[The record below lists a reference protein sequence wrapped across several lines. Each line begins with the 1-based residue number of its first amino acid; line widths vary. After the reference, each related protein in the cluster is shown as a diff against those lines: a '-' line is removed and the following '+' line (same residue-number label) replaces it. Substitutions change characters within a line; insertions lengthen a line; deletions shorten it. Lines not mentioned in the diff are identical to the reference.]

1 MKRLT
6 YKQAG
11 VDITAA
17 NLFKGK
23 IKGLVKKSQSAEVF
37 KGIGGFGCMFAFPQ
51 KEYKNP
57 VLVSSS
63 DGVGTKL
70 KIAVLANKHDT
81 VGIDAVAMNVNDI
94 LCIGARTL
102 FFLDYIA
109 YSKLEEGILLDV
121 VKGLNDGCIQADCAL
136 IGGETAQMPG
146 MYNSGEYDLAGF
158 CVGVVEKRKII
169 DGSKIKAGD
178 IIIGLES
185 NGLHSNGFSLVRKV
199 FSERELKKYASEL
212 LRPTRI
218 YVKPVLN
225 LLYASAIRHGG
236 SAKNFGG
243 KRYPL
248 YAKIKGIAH
257 ITGGAFYDKIARILP
272 RNANARIYRNSWIVP
287 GIFRSIKDKGN
298 IPDKEMYHTFNM
310 GIGMVLIAE
319 PKSAKSII
327 SKLAEFRLKSW
338 VIGEVIK
345 GNKVVEIL

>member
-17 NLFKGK
+17 NLFKGQ

-225 LLYASAIRHGG
+225 LLYA
-236 SAKNFGG
+236 

-272 RNANARIYRNSWIVP
+272 DNVNVRINKNACRVP
-287 GIFRSIKDKGN
+287 NIFKLIQLKGGIE
-298 IPDKEMYHTFNM
+298 DKEMYHTFNM